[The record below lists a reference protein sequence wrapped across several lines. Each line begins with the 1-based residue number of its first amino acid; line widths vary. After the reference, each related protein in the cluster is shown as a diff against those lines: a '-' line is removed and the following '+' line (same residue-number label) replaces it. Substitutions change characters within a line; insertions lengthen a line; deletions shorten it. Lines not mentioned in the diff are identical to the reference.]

1 MPNSFEQGITVMT
14 ATNIYFHDIAKQAK
28 ILAKQNEQTD
38 WAKVSLNVFL
48 IPATFGS
55 FWLDTTDNSKAKEQA
70 MPDDWLQAVASLPNV
85 SKSGLNHLAKVL
97 TKKGFISVQDAMDF
111 VEIERRDMAEE
122 RKKNAGK
129 GKEQQQAMGAAMLL
143 ARAEKDLPGTIDRFV
158 EGTKDIVQA
167 ASGAAAFAT
176 EKAVW
181 LGKGLG
187 AIAASM
193 KDIRGS

>member
-1 MPNSFEQGITVMT
+1 MT
-14 ATNIYFHDIAKQAK
+14 DTNIYFHDIAKQAK
-28 ILAKQNEQTD
+28 LLAKQNEQSD
-38 WAKVSLNVFL
+38 WAKVSINAFL
-48 IPATFGS
+48 IPASFGS

-70 MPDDWLQAVASLPNV
+70 MPDDWLQAVAGLPNV
-85 SKSGLNHLAKVL
+85 SKSGLNHLAKAL
-97 TKKGFISVQDAMDF
+97 TRNGFVSVQDAMDF
-111 VEIERRDMAEE
+111 VEIEQQEMGEE
-122 RKKNAGK
+122 QKKQIGK
-129 GKEQQQAMGAAMLL
+129 GKEQQQASGAAMLL

-193 KDIRGS
+193 KDIRNS